1 MDRIE
6 YLMKNYSD
14 VKLKLALVENQ
25 LINFRPISEESVIQS
40 LVYEKPDM
48 ERVITSQINSR
59 SETIALSFREKL
71 AKENK
76 EYWDSLMECYHFL
89 KTELEFFES
98 MVNLIPDDLK
108 QFSKDLIFNGMS
120 WDDISSHYEISR
132 STISYRKRKV
142 HQQLKKCYGWMS
154 RNIDLEESAFQIPLS
169 N

>member
-25 LINFRPISEESVIQS
+25 LLNFRPISEGSVIQS
-40 LVYEKPDM
+40 LVYEKSDM
-48 ERVITSQINSR
+48 ERVKTSQTNSR

-71 AKENK
+71 KKENK

-108 QFSKDLIFNGMS
+108 QFAKDLIFNEMS

-142 HQQLKKCYGWMS
+142 HQQLKKCYAWMS
-154 RNIDLEESAFQIPLS
+154 RNIDLDESAFQIPLS

>member
-25 LINFRPISEESVIQS
+25 LLNFRPISEESVIQS

-76 EYWDSLMECYHFL
+76 EYWDSLMEC
-89 KTELEFFES
+89 
-98 MVNLIPDDLK
+98 
-108 QFSKDLIFNGMS
+108 
-120 WDDISSHYEISR
+120 
-132 STISYRKRKV
+132 
-142 HQQLKKCYGWMS
+142 
-154 RNIDLEESAFQIPLS
+154 
-169 N
+169 

>member
-25 LINFRPISEESVIQS
+25 LLNFRPISEESVIQS

-48 ERVITSQINSR
+48 ERVKTSQINSR

-71 AKENK
+71 EKENK

-108 QFSKDLIFNGMS
+108 QFSKDLIFNEMS

-142 HQQLKKCYGWMS
+142 HQQLKKCYGCMS
-154 RNIDLEESAFQIPLS
+154 RSIDLDESAFQIPLS